1 MRTAGQL
8 ILIHFGIGLLV
19 WFCVAT
25 IRGRM
30 ADRTYEARM
39 SSPLRF
45 FLMPGRLAERAVWVR
60 QQRLMAWVG
69 LVLGAIIYVG
79 AMIKILA

>member
-1 MRTAGQL
+1 MSITGQL
-8 ILIHFGIGLLV
+8 ILVHAGIGFAV
-19 WFCVAT
+19 WFCLAS

-45 FLMPGRLAERAVWVR
+45 FLLPGRLAERAVWIR
-60 QQRLMAWVG
+60 QQRVMAWIG
-69 LVLGAIIYVG
+69 LGICAVVYLG

>member
-1 MRTAGQL
+1 MSNTGQL
-8 ILIHFGIGLLV
+8 ILIHVFFTFLV
-19 WFCVAT
+19 WFCFAT

-45 FLMPGRLAERAVWVR
+45 FLMPGRLKERSVWVR
-60 QQRLMAWVG
+60 QQRVMAWIV
-69 LVLGAIIYVG
+69 LVLGAAIYIF
-79 AMIKILA
+79 AMIKIIS

>member
-1 MRTAGQL
+1 MSTIAQL
-8 ILIHFGIGLLV
+8 ILIHVCIGFTV
-19 WFCVAT
+19 WFCVAS

-60 QQRLMAWVG
+60 QQRVMAWFG
-69 LVLGAIIYVG
+69 LVMAALVYVI
-79 AMIKILA
+79 AMIKILS